1 MENQQNTSGN
11 VDILQQALDRPV
23 NIPCIHHDWVKHEDT
38 LMEYCERCKVRKD
51 EMDTENTIEK
61 VENSTKPNQLQKGH
75 DPHRNMAGRPPGS
88 KTDNDCYG
96 GVKGKVCPLEDEK
109 VNETLKETF
118 VEICI

>member
-88 KTDNDCYG
+88 KLTTI
-96 GVKGKVCPLEDEK
+96 VMEV
-109 VNETLKETF
+109 LKAKF
-118 VEICI
+118 AP